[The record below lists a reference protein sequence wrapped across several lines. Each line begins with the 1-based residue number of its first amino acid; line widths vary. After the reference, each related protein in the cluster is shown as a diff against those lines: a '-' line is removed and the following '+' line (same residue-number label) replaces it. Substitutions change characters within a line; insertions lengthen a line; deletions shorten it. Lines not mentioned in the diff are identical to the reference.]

1 MDPNDRPID
10 RALKEIDRLN
20 IIVAGLEREVTFLNL
35 KMNRFI
41 ISMNDKKKKEEE
53 EDFVDVKRTG
63 SWW

>member
-20 IIVAGLEREVTFLNL
+20 IITTGLQKEVTFLNL
-35 KMNRFI
+35 QMNRFI